1 MFTYATTLCH
11 PAPTET
17 PIHNH
22 IINWSVLK
30 SMHCSRINH
39 SLLCQKKKKGINRS
53 NYNKSECKDYQ
64 RAQVGHCSTTWR
76 LKAKVTNPQ
85 LLQPPLGLE

>member
-39 SLLCQKKKKGINRS
+39 SLLCQKKKKKELTVVIIIKVNVKITR
-53 NYNKSECKDYQ
+53 E
-64 RAQVGHCSTTWR
+64 HR
-76 LKAKVTNPQ
+76 LDTVQ
-85 LLQPPLGLE
+85 QHGD